1 MQLLTCLNLSNN
13 RFGSFA
19 ALEPLRPIMSL
30 KVLDISHNEIGA
42 HSIDAARYLCSSPL
56 SQTMESDS
64 NIEDYATD
72 DLQLVNSWEAVLIF
86 RDLHLAQLD
95 VAGNTVYDDNLRM
108 LLVRIIPTLKFL
120 DGASV

>member
-1 MQLLTCLNLSNN
+1 
-13 RFGSFA
+13 
-19 ALEPLRPIMSL
+19 MSL

-42 HSIDAARYLCSSPL
+42 ARYLYSSPL
-56 SQTMESDS
+56 SHTMESDW

-120 DGASV
+120 DGASVW